1 MRGLAI
7 FLVIV
12 LLIVGAMYATNAL
25 TGNAWW
31 EPRTWNKPTA
41 GDVITDARAVA
52 LGSASTA
59 LVELQMGAGRVTLNG
74 GASDLMD
81 ATFTYN
87 VTAWKPIVDYVVNGD
102 EGRLLV
108 RQPSGTYQAFSGSY
122 HNDWGIHLSST
133 IPMDLD
139 LKNGAGDMDM
149 DLSDTMVH
157 TLTVDSGA
165 SSTTIKASPKAMTSL
180 NIKAGV
186 GSVNIDLTG
195 DWKNSADVQVNGGVG
210 SIKLV
215 VPENIG
221 VTINAQRGLGS
232 INASGFTRNGSTYYN
247 AAWGTTAVTL
257 NLDLNIGVGSVTIT
271 QK

>member
-12 LLIVGAMYATNAL
+12 LLIVGALYATGAL

-31 EPRTWNKPTA
+31 EPGTWNKPTA
-41 GDVITDARAVA
+41 GDVMTDTKTVDLQGAH
-52 LGSASTA
+52 TA
-59 LVELQMGAGRVTLNG
+59 LVELQMGAGRVTLSG
-74 GASDLMD
+74 GTSDLMD

-87 VTAWKPIVDYVVNGD
+87 VTAWKPIVDYVVKGD

-108 RQPSGTYQAFSGSY
+108 RQPSGTYKTFNGSY
-122 HNDWGIHLSST
+122 RNDWDIRLSRMT
-133 IPMDLD
+133 PVDLD

-149 DLSDTMVH
+149 DLSDTMVR

-165 SSTTIKASPKAMTSL
+165 SSTTIKASPNAMTSL
-180 NIKAGV
+180 TMKAGV

-195 DWKNSADVQVNGGVG
+195 DWKNSADVHVDGGVG

-215 VPENIG
+215 VPKNVG
-221 VTINAQRGLGS
+221 VTVDAKRGIGS
-232 INASGFTRNGSTYYN
+232 ISAPGFTRDGNTYRNVAYGSG
-247 AAWGTTAVTL
+247 AITL
-257 NLDLNIGVGSVTIT
+257 SIDLNVGVGSVTIT

>member
-12 LLIVGAMYATNAL
+12 LLIVGALYATNAL

-41 GDVITDARAVA
+41 GDVITDARAVD
-52 LGSASTA
+52 LGGASKA
-59 LVELQMGAGRVTLNG
+59 LVELQMGAGRVTLSG
-74 GASDLMD
+74 GASHLMD

-122 HNDWGIHLSST
+122 RNDWDIRLSST
-133 IPMDLD
+133 TPVDLD

-149 DLSDTMVH
+149 DLSDTMVR
-157 TLTVDSGA
+157 TLTIDSGA

-180 NIKAGV
+180 TVKAGV
-186 GSVNIDLTG
+186 GSVNLDLTG
-195 DWKNSADVQVNGGVG
+195 DWKNSADVHVNGGVG

-215 VPENIG
+215 VPENVG

-232 INASGFTRNGSTYYN
+232 IDASGFTRNGSTYRN

-257 NLDLNIGVGSVTIT
+257 NLDLNVGVGSVTIS